1 MRYNFSIL
9 PACGIVN
16 ANPLRGCCWLHRNW
30 SWVKDS
36 CLDVTYYERKILD
49 FTQNHGPQKLNLS
62 LPRHHFSQAV
72 ELLPGQSSWSLR
84 RHFPPLCSRLF
95 SEMIVCPPRLPREEG
110 WLCQLPAASQ
120 QVLWMFSQ
128 SGCRRQKVMPHK
140 LFTGFTLE
148 SISPWSLV
156 ATDIPTNTLCSLPHP
171 QILCHCVYLNEFKCV
186 PVSAGCHLLPLDCI
200 FILGLWNIVQTQTS
214 L

>member
-1 MRYNFSIL
+1 MRHNFSIL
-9 PACGIVN
+9 PACGILN
-16 ANPLRGCCWLHRNW
+16 ANPLRSCCWLHRNW

-62 LPRHHFSQAV
+62 LPRHQFSQAV

-110 WLCQLPAASQ
+110 GLCQLPAASQ

-156 ATDIPTNTLCSLPHP
+156 ATDIPTNTLCSLPP
-171 QILCHCVYLNEFKCV
+171 LPDSLSLCLSEWVQMC
-186 PVSAGCHLLPLDCI
+186 PGVSRLSSSASRLHLYFRALKYCTDT
-200 FILGLWNIVQTQTS
+200 N
-214 L
+214 